1 MRWKMIATMEK
12 VTRVNEE
19 EKLSVVSQF
28 LQILSGSQAH
38 KQVRVFFTF
47 NVSNISISRWRIYP
61 LLCDLKPLKDIFI

>member
-1 MRWKMIATMEK
+1 MIATMEK

-38 KQVRVFFTF
+38 KQVRVFFL
-47 NVSNISISRWRIYP
+47 RLMHPIYP
-61 LLCDLKPLKDIFI
+61 FHDLKPLEAIYI

>member
-1 MRWKMIATMEK
+1 MEK

-47 NVSNISISRWRIYP
+47 NVFNISISR
-61 LLCDLKPLKDIFI
+61 